1 MKRRIRLGLALAA
14 ATLAVPATAS
24 AATSLTVSPTTTAP
38 GTTVHVSGSC
48 EANTSGFAISHAFL
62 HNASHDFA
70 GVGAVPFSTTA
81 NGTFSVDATVPA
93 TIKPGSYAITARCGG
108 GNLGITATLTVAGT
122 VPSHVPAGSGG
133 QAATSGPGA
142 DTWGLAAAGLVLTA
156 AGSASLIRRR
166 VAR

>member
-1 MKRRIRLGLALAA
+1 MKRRIGLGLALAA

-70 GVGAVPFSTTA
+70 GVGAVPFSTNA
-81 NGTFSVDATVPA
+81 KGAFSVDATVPA
-93 TIKPGSYAITARCGG
+93 TIKPGAYAVTARCGG
-108 GNLGITATLTVAGT
+108 GNLGITATLTVAGR

-133 QAATSGPGA
+133 EAATGGLGA
-142 DTWGLAAAGLVLTA
+142 DTWELGAAGLALTA
-156 AGSASLIRRR
+156 AGCASLIGRRAPR
-166 VAR
+166 